1 MQSTVVFFV
10 RHGEI
15 DNQKQIVYGQ
25 NIDLPLN
32 AKGKK
37 QILNLA
43 KIIQKKGYH
52 PSKIF
57 SSHLSRAVDS
67 AKILLEFFSIQKSQF
82 LIDKGLGDNN
92 IPVFAGKPILELTK
106 LYKKGIDEYNEQ
118 FVKKGNE
125 SKQDIIDRMYYVFQR
140 IINGNLGKTVIVV
153 SHGDPIRLL
162 MFKLVNRKLKDI
174 PLAGSREFRKI
185 DYVEKGEA
193 WRVVISNDHKIVDKD
208 LIRQTL

>member
-1 MQSTVVFFV
+1 MVFLI

-15 DNQKQIVYGQ
+15 DNPKKIIYGQ

-32 AKGKK
+32 DKGRK
-37 QILNLA
+37 QILGLA
-43 KIIQKKGYH
+43 KIIQKMNYN

-57 SSHLSRAVDS
+57 SSPLSRAVDS
-67 AKILLEFFSIQKSQF
+67 AKILQEFFSIPKSQF
-82 LIDKGLGDNN
+82 VIDKGLADNN
-92 IPVFAGKPILELTK
+92 IPVFAGKPVIELTK
-106 LYKKGIDEYNEQ
+106 LYKKGIDEYDEQ

-125 SKQDIIDRMYYVFQR
+125 SKQDIMDRMYSAFQR

-162 MFKLVNRKLKDI
+162 MFKLADKKLKDI
-174 PLAGSREFRKI
+174 PFSGSREFRKT

-193 WRVVISNDHKIVDKD
+193 WKIILNNDYKIIDKE
-208 LIRQTL
+208 LIKSGI

>member
-1 MQSTVVFFV
+1 MQNTVVFLI

-15 DNQKQIVYGQ
+15 DNPKQIIYGQ
-25 NIDLPLN
+25 NIDLALN
-32 AKGKK
+32 DKGRK

-43 KIIQKKGYH
+43 KTIQKKGYH

-57 SSHLSRAVDS
+57 SSPLSRAADS
-67 AKILLEFFSIQKSQF
+67 AKILQEFFRIPKSQF
-82 LIDKGLGDNN
+82 IIDKRLADNN
-92 IPVFAGKPILELTK
+92 IPVFAGKPIVELTK
-106 LYKKGIDEYNEQ
+106 LYKKGIDEYDDQ

-125 SKQDIIDRMYYVFQR
+125 SKQDIINRMCSVFQR
-140 IINGNLGKTVIVV
+140 INNGNLGKTIIVV

-162 MFKLVNRKLKDI
+162 MFKLANKKLKDI

-193 WRVVISNDHKIVDKD
+193 WRIIINKDYKIIDKE
-208 LIRQTL
+208 LIRSSV